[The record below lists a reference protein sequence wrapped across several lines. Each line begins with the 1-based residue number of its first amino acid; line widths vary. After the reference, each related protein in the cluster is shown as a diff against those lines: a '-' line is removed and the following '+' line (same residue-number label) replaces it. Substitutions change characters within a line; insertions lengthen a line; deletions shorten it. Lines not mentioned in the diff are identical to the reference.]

1 MGRWTDF
8 FEGLRIDVQA
18 LDIEEE
24 RYRELEEG
32 SGSKGTNAG
41 SVHGGSSK
49 DALARKAIK
58 RAEIAVE
65 IDRLRADLEP
75 RLTTALIALY
85 GNDATEGLAERRGTA
100 DADCICGY
108 YVMGLGSWAK
118 VASEL
123 VQPDGTAHADDWCRM
138 RAKRAL
144 AWMDRNL

>member
-8 FEGLRIDVQA
+8 FESLRIDVQA

-24 RYRELEEG
+24 RYCELEEG
-32 SGSKGTNAG
+32 TGSKGSGTG

-85 GNDATEGLAERRGTA
+85 GNDATEGLAERRSTA

-108 YVMGLGSWAK
+108 YVMGMATWAK
-118 VASEL
+118 VGEEM
-123 VQPDGTAHADDWCRM
+123 VMPDCDYPAGKWCRM